1 MEIRAILE
9 PWQDSI
15 KFVIRHKDDSG
26 HISTVKDLIFEPYEP
41 GMVMVETGVI
51 DPTAAQV
58 LMDDLWAAGLRPT
71 EGKGS
76 AGSLKATEKHL
87 EDMRRIVS
95 KKLDVS
101 L

>member
-1 MEIRAILE
+1 MEIRAIAGPWHDGVDFLIRDKHADGRILVFKNLIAE
-9 PWQDSI
+9 PI
-15 KFVIRHKDDSG
+15 
-26 HISTVKDLIFEPYEP
+26 EP
-41 GMVMVETGVI
+41 GMYQEPTGRI
-51 DPTAAQV
+51 TKQAAQV

-71 EGKGS
+71 EGTGS

-87 EDMRRIVS
+87 DDMRRIVA